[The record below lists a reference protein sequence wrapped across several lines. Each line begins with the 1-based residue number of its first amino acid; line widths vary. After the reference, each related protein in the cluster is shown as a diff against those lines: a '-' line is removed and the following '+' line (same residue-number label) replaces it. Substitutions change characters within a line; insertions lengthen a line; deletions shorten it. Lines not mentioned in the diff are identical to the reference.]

1 MVREEIRKY
10 IAYSSEIREKIK
22 NTESDIVKK
31 ELYKELAEVYTKLE
45 FLRGYLYARN
55 KKERSDKII

>member
-1 MVREEIRKY
+1 MVREEIKKY

-22 NTESDIVKK
+22 DTESDIVKK

-55 KKERSDKII
+55 KKERSDRKI